1 MKTFAALLPAVNLA
15 ARILSTP
22 ETTFEFKIISPDSRQ
37 TGSRRFRVKLSMIA
51 LTEILETCTWPVRLG
66 PTSSHMDFREFQTL
80 ESLVHQTLGG
90 RIPNI
95 NLSVALEFGAGD

>member
-1 MKTFAALLPAVNLA
+1 
-15 ARILSTP
+15 
-22 ETTFEFKIISPDSRQ
+22 
-37 TGSRRFRVKLSMIA
+37 MIA

-95 NLSVALEFGAGD
+95 NLSVALERAIDEWECLFYPIHAGAILPRPS